1 MKTWT
6 IALLAASAS
15 AAVTATAMPLL
26 TPSAQSSGAT
36 VDDARRAAATR
47 LLTAGMF
54 RNRQDVLLNEGL
66 RSAQADLTSD
76 CVDRAAEGQNVSDCR
91 ATGRLDQGM
100 QARLSASRSDM
111 LDEIMSASQTI
122 FARQFSAAEMD
133 QITRFFRSP
142 VGQKYASRYP
152 EILEQVQ
159 EARKPILR
167 HYLIAAARPRTK

>member
-1 MKTWT
+1 
-6 IALLAASAS
+6 
-15 AAVTATAMPLL
+15 MPLL
-26 TPSAQSSGAT
+26 ASPTASSNA
-36 VDDARRAAATR
+36 VIDDARRAAATR

-91 ATGRLDQGM
+91 ATGRLDQTT

-122 FARQFSAAEMD
+122 FARQFSATEMD

-142 VGQKYASRYP
+142 VGQKYAARYP

-167 HYLIAAARPRTK
+167 RYLIAAARPRTKS